1 MDQHPA
7 APGSFFSSIGNADE
21 RAGAAGE
28 ALLPLQSDEHVVAL
42 RKLVRERA
50 TDIKLSLVDQ
60 TKLVT
65 AASEIAR
72 NTLKYGGGGEVLAIG
87 LSDGMRQG
95 VRLTFVD
102 KGPGIPDIAQAL
114 TDGFTTGAGLG
125 LGLGGAK
132 RLVDE
137 FEIKSVPGE
146 GTMVTIVKWKR

>member
-1 MDQHPA
+1 MVDHPA
-7 APGSFFSSIGNADE
+7 ASAFSSASSENGGRFD
-21 RAGAAGE
+21 GATGPA
-28 ALLPLQSDEHVVAL
+28 AFPLRSDEHVVAL
-42 RKLVRERA
+42 RKLVRDRSTE
-50 TDIKLSLVDQ
+50 IGLSLVDQ

-72 NTLKYGGGGEVLAIG
+72 NTLKYGGGGEVSADSLTDG
-87 LSDGMRQG
+87 LRRGI
-95 VRLTFVD
+95 RLTFVD
-102 KGPGIPDIAQAL
+102 KGPGILDIAQAL

-146 GTMVTIVKWKR
+146 GTMVTFVKWKR